1 MAFARSGDGTK
12 PEPVGP
18 EYHLLVVIVST
29 SSTVVVDASTGGGG
43 RVVALGGRVVVDHD
57 GVGREGLG
65 GGRVLELPAGW
76 EGGKVWLTLWGGNL
90 ISINGVGFLA
100 GGLENRP

>member
-29 SSTVVVDASTGGGG
+29 SSTVVVDASTDGGG
-43 RVVALGGRVVVDHD
+43 RLAALGGR
-57 GVGREGLG
+57 GAGREGLG
-65 GGRVLELPAGW
+65 GGRVLDLPAGW